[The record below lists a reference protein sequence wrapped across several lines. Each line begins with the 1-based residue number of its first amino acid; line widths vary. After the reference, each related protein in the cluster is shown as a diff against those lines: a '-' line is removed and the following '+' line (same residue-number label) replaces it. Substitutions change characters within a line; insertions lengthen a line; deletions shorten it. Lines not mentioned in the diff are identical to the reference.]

1 MTTARKTQD
10 EKQDAQPQERAP
22 KYPKRLWLAG
32 PAPYV
37 AQETILVPKSQ
48 ERLVFYNGALVVHNA
63 EQEAAVRKAMGN
75 RVFDE
80 DRKTPIDHPRSGWST
95 LSQEAFNAHVRVV
108 ER

>member
-1 MTTARKTQD
+1 MTTERKTQD
-10 EKQDAQPQERAP
+10 EQQDEQQQERAP

-37 AQETILVPKSQ
+37 AQETILIPKSN
-48 ERLVFYNGALVVHNA
+48 ERLAFYNGALVIHNA
-63 EQEAAVRKAMGN
+63 EQEAAVRKAMGD